1 MDFLTARTWLVIG
14 AVGLVALG
22 VLAPVAGAAR
32 VAAIAAGLVLAL
44 LDRVLVQQAVRAT
57 TVPFPVGVPD
67 ADVPPT
73 GGPDT
78 ASPTQQVSADDP
90 AGTVVVGHAPDEART
105 VRTDAQH
112 LVVVGRGVL
121 ARAVFDALVAQCRA
135 EAADVR
141 DSDALP
147 CDLVPLP
154 EGSAVVSCVHGR
166 TGASRTVVL
175 VPEHGQV
182 PRRTDLLVTV
192 GPSGC
197 TAREDGG
204 PAVRI
209 APILPLVEVPA
220 ALGAEQGPKARGP
233 AGRTAGRRLA
243 VRLSAGRLRRG
254 RHPPARPRRAP
265 ARPSPP

>member
-1 MDFLTARTWLVIG
+1 VELLAARTSLVIG

-32 VAAIAAGLVLAL
+32 AAAIAAGLVLAL
-44 LDRVLVQQAVRAT
+44 LDRALVRQAARAT
-57 TVPFPVGVPD
+57 AVPVPVVVPD
-67 ADVPPT
+67 ADLPPT

-78 ASPTQQVSADDP
+78 ASPTPQVSADDR
-90 AGTVVVGHAPDEART
+90 VGAVIVGYGSDDARP
-105 VRTDAQH
+105 VRTDATH

-135 EAADVR
+135 EASDVR

-147 CDLVPLP
+147 GDLVPLP
-154 EGSAVVSCVHGR
+154 EGTAVVSCAHAR

-182 PRRTDLLVTV
+182 PRRTDLLVIV
-192 GPSGC
+192 GPAGC

-254 RHPPARPRRAP
+254 RHPPERPRPAP